1 MINKETNQE
10 CYLIFCFVET
20 YILAWSYTYL
30 CLLYTVVLLVANRL
44 KNLLLIN

>member
-44 KNLLLIN
+44 KNLLSIN